1 MPILVRCRHSR
12 IVDYFNKTTKY
23 ANSHAAPPSTSDI
36 LTGCVFTLCGICLST
51 PAGASGGCHTEAQAS
66 LPYRKGDCRQARG
79 WLVRIVLSRIVTFR
93 TKNLPTTIPTTN
105 TATLPHPLPTSSCS
119 LPVRSVRSGA
129 CPASGV
135 NGRPAECGPGR
146 AGGRSRNRMPV
157 IIGTADRRAASA
169 PR

>member
-105 TATLPHPLPTSSCS
+105 TPTSPHPLPTSSCHGS
-119 LPVRSVRSGA
+119 IFLA
-129 CPASGV
+129 T
-135 NGRPAECGPGR
+135 R
-146 AGGRSRNRMPV
+146 AGGRRSQPRRPFPPGS
-157 IIGTADRRAASA
+157 IGSFRRLPGLWRPWAAG
-169 PR
+169 